1 MKEKLNIFQRISKI
15 MEEVEYLQK
24 DDRVVTNSKA
34 NTGYKAIS
42 EEKVTTEIRKALI
55 KYGVVIIPVEQ
66 NHKREDE
73 VINEK
78 TNRIT
83 TVDTTYRIQNIE
95 DKDDYILAV
104 SSGTGV
110 DTQDKGIGKAMTY
123 SYKYLILRTFAIPT
137 GEDPDKISSEM
148 YSEQLNKK
156 TGSSAKK
163 AEQQVL
169 IQESQKDIIKSK
181 FTADEIKE
189 YLTVVKKTKLSDL
202 TVVEASNLIKTKM
215 EEK

>member
-137 GEDPDKISSEM
+137 GEDPDKTSSEM

-181 FTADEIKE
+181 FTTDEIKE